1 MAGCQCLKISYLDLV
16 SHLVDLLVQIVHFYP
31 SNQAHRYRQDHVDH
45 LVLNLVRLHLI
56 QVYLLEHRHV
66 VTRSVSLHR
75 FYLLEHRHVVTRSV
89 SLHRLDHLGSLDQ
102 FQVFFGKD
110 RCSNFQLM
118 VEMQSYQLTVLVVE
132 QNLQLC

>member
-75 FYLLEHRHVVTRSV
+75 
-89 SLHRLDHLGSLDQ
+89 LDRLGSLDQ

-118 VEMQSYQLTVLVVE
+118 VEMQSYQLTELVVVE